1 MSVSQVPRR
10 SSVLRKD
17 GKVDGDW
24 DHWFD
29 TVRRTANAAEIQ
41 GTFANNVAALAGGLV
56 AGQVYQTATGE
67 VRVVV

>member
-1 MSVSQVPRR
+1 MIDQVPRR
-10 SSVLRKD
+10 SVFVEKG
-17 GKVDGDW
+17 GKISHEADMW
-24 DHWFD
+24 LD
-29 TVRRTANAAEIQ
+29 TVRRTANAAEIR